1 MSVAARVAQEVGTKL
16 GNEVGYAIRFEDCTS
31 ERTVLKYMT
40 DGMLLREFLGEPDLA
55 SYSAIILDEAL
66 TLTLTLTLP
75 LTARGGGRQAARA
88 RQPRGR
94 RALDG
99 RRAQAVGLR
108 RRRARLGLRPARSM
122 GAAG

>member
-55 SYSAIILDEAL
+55 SYSAIILDEA
-66 TLTLTLTLP
+66 
-75 LTARGGGRQAARA
+75 RDIREI
-88 RQPRGR
+88 
-94 RALDG
+94 
-99 RRAQAVGLR
+99 
-108 RRRARLGLRPARSM
+108 
-122 GAAG
+122 